1 MRPNLHASE
10 LIFVVII
17 ATDDFQDDIGPAPVK
32 KAKTTTTKTKA
43 KTKEEV
49 TKSKTKDSG
58 NLKRKERY
66 SSRDQGAFLWEKMRF

>member
-32 KAKTTTTKTKA
+32 KAKTTTKTKA
-43 KTKEEV
+43 KTKQEV

-66 SSRDQGAFLWEKMRF
+66 SSRDQGAFLWEKIRF